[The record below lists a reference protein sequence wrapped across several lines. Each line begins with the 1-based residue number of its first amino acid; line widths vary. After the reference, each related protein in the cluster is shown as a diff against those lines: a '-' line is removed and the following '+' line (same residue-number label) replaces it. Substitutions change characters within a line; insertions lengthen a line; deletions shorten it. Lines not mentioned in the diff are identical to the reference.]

1 MITHDPFQTYAT
13 LGSYYGIPTPIG
25 LQPSLQTSA
34 INPVAALNP
43 LLGLSPIAQTVGIP
57 QFVQSPYGLN
67 PVQSLINP
75 SPILQSALLQ
85 NPLLAASLLSNPLI
99 AASLQSQAL
108 AYGVPQLGFQQ
119 PSLYPQIGQLGS
131 PFGQIPSPFSQ
142 IGSPFGQIGY
152 PLAPQSWIGQGGGQ
166 MFGQVHPFQSQLSPR
181 PLFQGQGLSPWG
193 Y

>member
-1 MITHDPFQTYAT
+1 MSHCLKGRAGARRSVTPAGNSFKFNPTKESKMITHDPFQTYAT

-57 QFVQSPYGLN
+57 QLVQSPYGLN

-75 SPILQSALLQ
+75 QLQQLQQLQSVLALQNPLLQSALLQ

-108 AYGVPQLGFQQ
+108 AYGIPQLGFQQ
-119 PSLYPQIGQLGS
+119 PSLYPQIGQLG
-131 PFGQIPSPFSQ
+131 
-142 IGSPFGQIGY
+142 
-152 PLAPQSWIGQGGGQ
+152 
-166 MFGQVHPFQSQLSPR
+166 
-181 PLFQGQGLSPWG
+181 
-193 Y
+193 

>member
-25 LQPSLQTSA
+25 LQPSLHTSA

-75 SPILQSALLQ
+75 QLQ
-85 NPLLAASLLSNPLI
+85 
-99 AASLQSQAL
+99 
-108 AYGVPQLGFQQ
+108 QL
-119 PSLYPQIGQLGS
+119 
-131 PFGQIPSPFSQ
+131 
-142 IGSPFGQIGY
+142 
-152 PLAPQSWIGQGGGQ
+152 
-166 MFGQVHPFQSQLSPR
+166 
-181 PLFQGQGLSPWG
+181 
-193 Y
+193 